1 MSMSDKVELPDI
13 ERMFSLIDEISVLSY
28 NKIRLELEIKVAE
41 AEIVKEAT
49 SNDKY
54 FVSGKPPSM
63 SYIESTWKV
72 TGFEN
77 ELVKI
82 RSELAKTSTDLENA
96 KLKFYFYRDL
106 IDLYRTQSANER
118 INLV

>member
-1 MSMSDKVELPDI
+1 MSDKIELPDI
-13 ERMFSLIDEISVLSY
+13 ERMFSLIDEISELSF
-28 NKIRLELEIKVAE
+28 NKIRLELEIKVSE

-49 SNDKY
+49 ANDKY
-54 FVSGKPPSM
+54 YVGGKPPSM

-77 ELVKI
+77 ELVKL
-82 RSELAKTSTDLENA
+82 RNELAKVGTDLENS